1 MSDDCASR
9 ARRTGGWLG
18 VGTMT
23 MMTMMMMMMTDGER
37 IA

>member
-9 ARRTGGWLG
+9 ARRMGGWLG

-23 MMTMMMMMMTDGER
+23 MMMMMTDGER